1 MRLSGKT
8 VPAAPFATITFDG
21 MPLDA
26 LEGESVAAA
35 LSAASIVAF
44 RRMRSG
50 ESRGLWCGMGA
61 CFDCLV
67 TIDGAANQRA
77 CMAKVRAGMR
87 IESQATPAAPLAPG
101 ASGGAPEERRCDVL
115 VVGAGPGGLSAAL
128 AAASSGAS
136 VVVLDER
143 TQPGGQYFKPLA
155 PSQRFVRESG
165 ADQRCR
171 AGRSLEQRVR
181 AAGATIE
188 SEATAWGAFAPGEVA
203 AVVGGQAIVYRPR
216 QLILAPGAYERPV
229 PIPGWTLPGVMTT
242 GALQTLAR
250 AYRVSPG
257 RRVLIAGNGPLNL
270 QLAVELLGSG
280 VEVTAVVESAPRPGL
295 GAWRDAFALAR
306 HRADLARQGFGYLAT
321 LRTRGVP
328 VLWGHAV
335 VVALGE
341 SRFERARLGR
351 IDPDGD
357 PIAGT
362 ERERGADV
370 LALGYGFV
378 PSTELAR
385 SLGCRH
391 RFVDR
396 HIGYLATETDG
407 DGRTSVPGVFAIGDG
422 ATIGGAS
429 IAVERGM
436 LAGLAAAEA
445 LGRTVPPR
453 DFMRRKLAHDDAF
466 QAALW
471 RIFRPAPFRP
481 DALDDATVVCRCE
494 DVTVGEIRRVVAE
507 GYPHLGAV
515 KRHTRCGM
523 GRCQGRY
530 CAAVAARLAA
540 GAGDAPLDEFSLFA
554 PRVPA
559 KPVPLAAI
567 AFEKPEWG
575 GHREVDPPPPLAR
588 VASVVQAASPL
599 SADVVVIGAGAVGSC
614 CALYLA
620 REGLDVVV
628 LERDEVNLQASG
640 ANAGSLHVQL
650 LSFDFGT
657 KAQAGGRPA
666 ADTLP
671 LGPESVRLWQSI
683 ERESGD
689 DLEIR
694 ITGGLMVAEN
704 AAQLDFLR
712 AKIAV
717 ERARGIEAELLTAA
731 DLRSL
736 APALAGDLVGA
747 ELCPPEGKIN
757 PLRATYTVAR
767 LAQAGG
773 ARFVKGAEVTTIAR
787 EGVGWTL
794 ATTRGAV
801 RCGRIVNAAGPWS
814 PRIAAMVGCKLPVHG
829 APLQMVVTEP
839 APPLVTQLVAHADR
853 HLSLKQAATGGLIVG
868 GGWSATADAD
878 TGFTRTLRASIEGN
892 LWVARRVLPALER
905 LQVIRTWAAMNVN
918 IDGAPIVGEAP
929 GVPGLFNAVTSNGY
943 TLAPIVGR
951 LTAELVAH
959 GRASLSVE
967 RYALARFG

>member
-1 MRLSGKT
+1 MRLLGKT

-21 MPLDA
+21 TPLDA

-44 RRMRSG
+44 RKARSDAP
-50 ESRGLWCGMGA
+50 RGLWCGMGA

-87 IESQATPAAPLAPG
+87 IESQATPAAPLAPV
-101 ASGGAPEERRCDVL
+101 ASGAAAEERRCDVL

-128 AAASSGAS
+128 AAASAGVS

-143 TQPGGQYFKPLA
+143 AQPGGQYFKPLA
-155 PSQRFVRESG
+155 PSQRFADESA
-165 ADQRCR
+165 ADQQFR

-181 AAGATIE
+181 AAGVSIE
-188 SEATAWGAFAPGEVA
+188 SEATAWGAFAPDDLA
-203 AVVGGQAIVYRPR
+203 AVVGGKAVVYRPR
-216 QLILAPGAYERPV
+216 QLILAAGAYERPV

-270 QLAVELLGSG
+270 QLAVELVGSG
-280 VEVTAVVESAPRPGL
+280 VEVVAVVESAPRPGL
-295 GAWRDAFALAR
+295 AAWRDAFALAW
-306 HRADLARQGFGYLAT
+306 HRADLAGQGFGYLAV
-321 LRTRGVP
+321 LRARGVP
-328 VLWGHAV
+328 VLWGRAV
-335 VVALGE
+335 VAAIGE
-341 SRFERARLGR
+341 SRFERAHLAR
-351 IDPDGD
+351 IDPDGR

-362 ERERGADV
+362 ERELAADA

-396 HIGYLATETDG
+396 HVGYLTTETDG
-407 DGRTSVPGVFAIGDG
+407 DGRTNVPGVCAIGDG

-445 LGRTVPPR
+445 LGRAVPPR

-471 RIFRPAPFRP
+471 RFFRPAPFRP
-481 DALDDATVVCRCE
+481 DTLDDATVVCRCE
-494 DVTVGEIRRVVAE
+494 EVTAGEIRRVVAD

-530 CAAVAARLAA
+530 CAAVAARLA
-540 GAGDAPLDEFSLFA
+540 GDSTALGEFSLFA
-554 PRVPA
+554 PRLPA
-559 KPVPLAAI
+559 KPVPVAAI
-567 AFEKPEWG
+567 AFEQPEWS
-575 GHREVDPPPPLAR
+575 GHREVDPPSLAR
-588 VASVVQAASPL
+588 VASIGGSAAPL
-599 SADVVVIGAGAVGSC
+599 SADVVVIGAGVVGSC

-620 REGLDVVV
+620 REGLDVLV

-640 ANAGSLHVQL
+640 GNAGSLHVQL

-657 KAQAGGRPA
+657 RAQSGGHPA

-671 LGPESVRLWQSI
+671 LGPESVRLWQAI
-683 ERESGD
+683 ERESGE
-689 DLEIR
+689 DLEVR

-712 AKIAV
+712 AKMAV
-717 ERARGIEAELLTAA
+717 ERAHGIAADLLTAA
-731 DLRSL
+731 DLRSF
-736 APALAGDLVGA
+736 APALAGDLAGA
-747 ELCPPEGKIN
+747 ELCPLEGKIN
-757 PLRATYTVAR
+757 PLRATYAVAR
-767 LAQAGG
+767 LAQARSG
-773 ARFVKGAEVTTIAR
+773 RFVKGAEVTAIAR
-787 EGVGWTL
+787 EGAGWTI
-794 ATTRGAV
+794 ATTRGPV

-814 PRIAAMVGCKLPVHG
+814 PRIAAMAGCPLPVHG

-892 LWVARRVLPALER
+892 LWVARRVLPALDR
-905 LQVIRTWAAMNVN
+905 LHVIRTWAAMNVN
-918 IDGAPIVGEAP
+918 IDGAPILGEAP
-929 GVPGLFNAVTSNGY
+929 RVPGLFNAVTSNGY

-951 LTAELVAH
+951 LTAELVAR
-959 GRASLSVE
+959 GRASLPVE

>member
-8 VPAAPFATITFDG
+8 APAAPFATITFDG
-21 MPLDA
+21 TPLDA
-26 LEGESVAAA
+26 LEGEAVAAA
-35 LSAASIVAF
+35 LSAAAIVAF
-44 RRMRSG
+44 RRTRLG
-50 ESRGLWCGMGA
+50 APRGLWCGMGA

-87 IESQATPAAPLAPG
+87 IQSQATPAVPLAPD
-101 ASGGAPEERRCDVL
+101 AAGGAPEERRCDVL

-143 TQPGGQYFKPLA
+143 AQPGGQYFKPLA
-155 PSQRFVRESG
+155 PSQRFVRESA
-165 ADQRCR
+165 ADHQFR

-188 SEATAWGAFAPGEVA
+188 SEATVWGAFAPGEVA
-203 AVVGGQAIVYRPR
+203 AVVGGRSIVYRPR
-216 QLILAPGAYERPV
+216 QLILATGAYERPV
-229 PIPGWTLPGVMTT
+229 PIPGWTLPGVMTS

-270 QLAVELLGSG
+270 QLAVELVGSG
-280 VEVTAVVESAPRPGL
+280 AELVAVVESAPRPGL
-295 GAWRDAFALAR
+295 AAWRDALALGR

-321 LRTRGVP
+321 LRARGVP
-328 VLWGHAV
+328 MLWGHAI
-335 VVALGE
+335 VAAIGE
-341 SRFERARLGR
+341 SRFERARLQR
-351 IDPDGD
+351 IGPDGD

-362 ERERGADV
+362 ERELVAEV

-396 HIGYLATETDG
+396 HVGYLATESDG

-453 DFMRRKLAHDDAF
+453 DFMRRKLAHEDAF

-471 RIFRPAPFRP
+471 RVFRPAPFRP
-481 DALDDATVVCRCE
+481 DALDDATVVCQCE
-494 DVTVGEIRRVVAE
+494 EVTAGEIRRVVAG

-530 CAAVAARLAA
+530 CAAVAARIA
-540 GAGDAPLDEFSLFA
+540 GTVPLGELSLFA

-567 AFEKPEWG
+567 AFERPEWA
-575 GHREVDPPPPLAR
+575 GHREVDAPPPLAR
-588 VASVVQAASPL
+588 IASVVQAAGPL

-620 REGLDVVV
+620 REGLDVLV

-650 LSFDFGT
+650 LSFDFGA
-657 KAQAGGRPA
+657 KAQAGGHPA

-717 ERARGIEAELLTAA
+717 ERAHGIEAELLTAA
-731 DLRSL
+731 ELRPL
-736 APALAGDLVGA
+736 APALAGDLAGA
-747 ELCPPEGKIN
+747 ELCPLEGKIN
-757 PLRATYTVAR
+757 PLRATYAVAD
-767 LAQAGG
+767 LAQARG
-773 ARFVKGAEVTTIAR
+773 ARFVKGAEVTAIAR
-787 EGVGWTL
+787 ESTRWTI

-829 APLQMVVTEP
+829 APLQMVITEP

-892 LWVARRVLPALER
+892 LWVARRVLPALDR
-905 LQVIRTWAAMNVN
+905 LHVIRAWAAMNVN

-943 TLAPIVGR
+943 TLAPIVGH

-959 GRASLSVE
+959 GRASLPVE